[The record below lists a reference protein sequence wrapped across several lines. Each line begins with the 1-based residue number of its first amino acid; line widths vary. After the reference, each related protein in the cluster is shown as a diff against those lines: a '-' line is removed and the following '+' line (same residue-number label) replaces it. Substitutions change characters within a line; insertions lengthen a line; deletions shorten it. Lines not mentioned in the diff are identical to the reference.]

1 MADEKL
7 VTREERIQEQQRVAA
22 REAGQSRAQPAD
34 ETVAGGRYLVNGQL
48 VDAEGKPLGKKD

>member
-22 REAGQSRAQPAD
+22 REAGQSRAKPAD
-34 ETVAGGRYLVNGQL
+34 ETEVGGRYLVGGVL
-48 VDAEGKPLGKKD
+48 VDSEGKPLGKKD

>member
-34 ETVAGGRYLVNGQL
+34 KGPAGGRYLVGGQL
-48 VDAEGKPLGKKD
+48 VDSEGKPLKNKD